1 MREGERETKRD
12 SDRET
17 EQQRKRF
24 ENSDQKSISG
34 HDKRPERTTKSHS
47 NDGFGLILCKK
58 LKVLE
63 LKLTKAIRQVIEMIP
78 IY

>member
-1 MREGERETKRD
+1 MGEKETKRD

-24 ENSDQKSISG
+24 ENSDQKPISG
-34 HDKRPERTTKSHS
+34 HNKRPERTTKSYL
-47 NDGFGLILCKK
+47 NDCFGLMLHKK

-63 LKLTKAIRQVIEMIP
+63 LKLTKAIR
-78 IY
+78 